1 MQSLE
6 TSICHSCWV
15 WDRFKGYLFHLLCY
29 KHLGPI
35 LKNICLYDVESNP
48 QPAILALD
56 KSQIFFPVMK
66 GDQTKDRY
74 PSYLPTLQRLLYI
87 HILYII
93 TTWCSLDEARYCK
106 YTGRF
111 CFCRA
116 LTDRSWSWDT
126 HGSTCYKSR
135 LRKKNTFMCAT
146 LGPIPLDLSLAP
158 HLFHS
163 TWSMKPDLIN
173 LVKEQHLVSNWNWIA
188 IPEWPKHHHFY
199 PPHGPTLSKP

>member
-1 MQSLE
+1 MFIRRRIKS
-6 TSICHSCWV
+6 TTCHPGIGQKPEFSRSW
-15 WDRFKGYLFHLLCY
+15 RATKLKIGIHPTFPPSKGYF
-29 KHLGPI
+29 I
-35 LKNICLYDVESNP
+35 
-48 QPAILALD
+48 
-56 KSQIFFPVMK
+56 
-66 GDQTKDRY
+66 
-74 PSYLPTLQRLLYI
+74 YI
-87 HILYII
+87 YIYIYII
-93 TTWCSLDEARYCK
+93 ITWCSLDEARYCK

-173 LVKEQHLVSNWNWIA
+173 VVKEQHLVGNWNWIA